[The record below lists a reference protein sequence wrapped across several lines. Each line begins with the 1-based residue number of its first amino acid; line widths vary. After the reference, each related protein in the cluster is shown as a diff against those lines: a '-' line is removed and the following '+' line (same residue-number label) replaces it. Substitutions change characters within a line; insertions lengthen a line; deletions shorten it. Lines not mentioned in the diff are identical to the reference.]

1 MILFYSLYFVSDP
14 SFWLVPHPT
23 FFSFFC
29 CGFILPYCSCF
40 HYSFIFPYMFFIF
53 LILFCFLFFD
63 IVLLLF
69 SFLSSFFFLT
79 TPQSLGNLGSQTR
92 GQSWAPVLGAPNPN
106 RWTNREPQTPGCINH
121 SETSQRSSSQHQ
133 DTALSNCLQTPVLDV
148 SSQTT
153 SKTGIQH
160 HPSKK
165 REKKHETTK
174 KYVTDEGASRNL

>member
-1 MILFYSLYFVSDP
+1 MLLFSPFGWFPTPPIFFFFLFSSFRLEFCFTLLIHCCCFFYIFIFPNKSFIFMILFYSLSFVSDP

-92 GQSWAPVLGAPNPN
+92 GQS
-106 RWTNREPQTPGCINH
+106 
-121 SETSQRSSSQHQ
+121 
-133 DTALSNCLQTPVLDV
+133 
-148 SSQTT
+148 
-153 SKTGIQH
+153 
-160 HPSKK
+160 
-165 REKKHETTK
+165 
-174 KYVTDEGASRNL
+174 